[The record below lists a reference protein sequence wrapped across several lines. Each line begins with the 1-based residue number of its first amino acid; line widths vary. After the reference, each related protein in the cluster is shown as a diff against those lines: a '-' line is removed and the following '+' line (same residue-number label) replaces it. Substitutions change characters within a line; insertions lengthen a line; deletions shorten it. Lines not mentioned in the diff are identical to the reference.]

1 MSTPPQERETHTI
14 ALGREER
21 WVVHH
26 VLTDRLDDRIDDG
39 ERPPEWLFSLV
50 ERIEAG
56 EETLTGR
63 QVRHLHDALRAY
75 AEADGTPPRDVELA
89 TTVAAR
95 LGALR

>member
-1 MSTPPQERETHTI
+1 MTTPPQERETHTI
-14 ALGREER
+14 ALDREER

-26 VLTDRLDDRIDDG
+26 VLTSRVDDGLDDG
-39 ERPPEWLFSLV
+39 ESPPERLLSLV

-56 EETLTGR
+56 DETFTDR
-63 QVRHLHDALRAY
+63 QTRLLAEVLRTY

-95 LGALR
+95 LGALH

>member
-26 VLTDRLDDRIDDG
+26 VLTDRIDDRIDDG
-39 ERPPEWLFSLV
+39 ETPPEWLLGLV

-56 EETLTGR
+56 DGTLTDR
-63 QVRHLHDALRAY
+63 QARFLRDALRTY
-75 AEADGTPPRDVELA
+75 AEAEGTPPRDIELA
-89 TTVAAR
+89 ATVAAR
-95 LGALR
+95 LGALS